1 MAAMGMPDAGASP
14 GLIRRAALACGVA
27 ALVVLASAAGA
38 QTTRPAADASARQ
51 VFEAELPAF
60 RRAAPDAVLDHLRR
74 RVTSLLAPLPGFDP
88 GSRAVDL
95 VVERPWPTL
104 RGRCRAPR
112 GALAA
117 EEAFALVDDMLRETG
132 LAGRTGAA
140 ERGRLAAMLASL
152 DGRLCRC
159 AHQPSL
165 ALAADCAS

>member
-1 MAAMGMPDAGASP
+1 M
-14 GLIRRAALACGVA
+14 
-27 ALVVLASAAGA
+27 
-38 QTTRPAADASARQ
+38 RPAADASARQ

-95 VVERPWPTL
+95 VVERPWPAL
-104 RGRCRAPR
+104 RGRCRAGH
-112 GALAA
+112 GALDADG
-117 EEAFALVDDMLRETG
+117 AFALVDDMLRETG

-140 ERGRLAAMLASL
+140 ERGALAAMLASL